1 MDLKN
6 INKVKINPSIKNYI
20 TKKSF
25 DKIANLINNN
35 QYFVSKNFEK
45 EIIKEMLDILK
56 NDNKFQEFSKQCMTD
71 ILLESKPLK

>member
-56 NDNKFQEFSKQCMTD
+56 NDNKFQEFSKQCMND